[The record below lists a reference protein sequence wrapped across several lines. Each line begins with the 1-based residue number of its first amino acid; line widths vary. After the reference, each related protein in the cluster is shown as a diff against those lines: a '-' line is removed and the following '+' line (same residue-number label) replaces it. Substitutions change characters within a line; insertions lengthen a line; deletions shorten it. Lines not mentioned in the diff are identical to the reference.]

1 MRDVGLE
8 ILGQCLAR
16 ILPFGELEPPALEM
30 QRTSFKASESVQ
42 IEVPALNISG
52 RGISI
57 ILGPNGAGKSL
68 LIRLLHGL
76 VEADEGRISFDGQ
89 SVVGKG
95 RNKQAMVFQKPIL
108 LRRSVAA
115 NLRYAL
121 KFAKTPKAERED
133 RLKAL
138 IELAGLEGK
147 EKQSARSLSGGEE
160 QCLALACALAR
171 QPKMLFLDEPTS
183 SLDPNATLRIEMIL
197 HQAAI
202 MGVRIVMVSHD
213 LAQAERLADEVIFVH
228 QGRITEQQLSANFFD
243 NPKSVQAHAFLS
255 GRLVL

>member
-1 MRDVGLE
+1 MRDVGYE
-8 ILGQCLAR
+8 ILGQCLSR
-16 ILPFGELEPPALEM
+16 VLPFGEFEPPALTM
-30 QRTSFKASESVQ
+30 QDVRFRASKSV
-42 IEVPALNISG
+42 ELNVSALNISG

-68 LIRLLHGL
+68 LVRLMHGL
-76 VEADEGRISFDGQ
+76 VAPDNGTVAFDNQ
-89 SVVGKG
+89 PVMGKG
-95 RNKQAMVFQKPIL
+95 RDKQAMVFQKPIL

-115 NLRYAL
+115 NLRYAI
-121 KFAKTPKAERED
+121 KFAKVEKSEREE

-147 EKQSARSLSGGEE
+147 EKQPARSLSGGEE

-171 QPKMLFLDEPTS
+171 HPKMLFLDEPTS
-183 SLDPNATLRIEMIL
+183 SLDPNATQRIEMIL
-197 HQAAI
+197 HQAAV

-213 LAQAERLADEVIFVH
+213 LAQAERLADEVLFVH
-228 QGRITEQQLSANFFD
+228 RGQVTEKQAAQDFFQAPISA
-243 NPKSVQAHAFLS
+243 QAHAFLS